1 MSGSP
6 PGRAPDA
13 HGRMRTVVVALAVAI
28 VLADSSIVTLG
39 LPGILREFRAD
50 VTDVAWVLTSF
61 NLVLALVALPAAAL
75 VRRSS
80 PVAAWRLG
88 IVAFA
93 AASLACALAPNL
105 GVLVAARCA
114 QAVGGAAVIAA
125 ALELLVAQR
134 GQRIGSRT
142 WAAAG
147 IAGAAIGPA
156 LGGALTELFSWQAI
170 FAAQVPLALVA
181 VLRPLSRD
189 VPAPVSASAPAPSSP
204 PPATAANGPGA
215 VAPTV
220 ALGLVSA
227 ALTAALFLLV
237 ILLTEGLRHSP
248 LKAAAIV
255 SVMPLAA
262 LATALLARNFA
273 AGHRLVAAGAV
284 SLAGGLAALGLLPG
298 AQAGWTLAPQLLI
311 GVGLGLTLAVLTRR
325 ALGETA
331 AQGAD
336 VDPAQLAR
344 RGAWTIAARHAGVVI
359 GLLLLTPVFA
369 AALQDEQR
377 AAERAGTAKLLDA
390 RLSPGL
396 KIDLAGAIATR
407 IERAG
412 GQLPDLDPAFAA
424 QQPPVEDRRAY
435 ARLQADLT
443 DEVHRAATHAF
454 STSFLVA
461 AALALLALIPI
472 AFTGG
477 ASSAASLLAAVVLAG
492 ALGGTY
498 VALGGGS
505 YKPLSARDP
514 CKPRVWPDTKDLS
527 QVVEQIGLSALD
539 GAACNLRV
547 TREELTLALASTD
560 RRVTFLREHH
570 IDDTQL
576 GAALR
581 DGLRRAIDDAERA
594 DALPASQAAL
604 AKSVVDGLPLDALIS
619 IARGGKQALD
629 ALLGGGDLLGI
640 LGAAIG

>member
-1 MSGSP
+1 M
-6 PGRAPDA
+6 
-13 HGRMRTVVVALAVAI
+13 VALAVGI
-28 VLADSSIVTLG
+28 VLADSSVVTLG
-39 LPGILREFRAD
+39 LPGVLREFRAD

-61 NLVLALVALPAAAL
+61 NLVLAIVALPAAAL
-75 VRRSS
+75 VRRTS
-80 PVAAWRLG
+80 VIAAWRLG

-93 AASLACALAPNL
+93 AASLACALAPSL

-134 GQRIGSRT
+134 GQAAGSRV

-189 VPAPVSASAPAPSSP
+189 VAVV
-204 PPATAANGPGA
+204 PGA
-215 VAPTV
+215 ASLGRPTPGDSGTAAPTV
-220 ALGLVSA
+220 ALALVSA

-248 LKAAAIV
+248 LRAAAIV

-262 LATALLARNFA
+262 LATAVLARRFA
-273 AGHRLVAAGAV
+273 GEQRLAAAGAV
-284 SLAGGLAALGLLPG
+284 ALAGGLAALGLLPG
-298 AQAGWTLAPQLLI
+298 AQAGWTLAPQVLI
-311 GVGLGLTLAVLTRR
+311 GVGLGLTLVVLTRR
-325 ALGETA
+325 ALGATA
-331 AQGAD
+331 AGGAD
-336 VDPAQLAR
+336 VDPGQLAR
-344 RGAWTIAARHAGVVI
+344 RGAWTITARHAGVVV
-359 GLLLLTPVFA
+359 GLLVLTPVFA
-369 AALQDEQR
+369 SALQDEQLS
-377 AAERAGTAKLLDA
+377 AERAGTAKLLDA
-390 RLSPGL
+390 RISPAL
-396 KIDLAGAIATR
+396 KIDLADAVATT
-407 IERAG
+407 IERSG
-412 GQLPDLDPAFAA
+412 GRLPDLGPAFAS
-424 QQPPVEDRRAY
+424 QQPAPEDRRAY
-435 ARLQADLT
+435 ALLERDLT

-472 AFTGG
+472 VLTRGTAG
-477 ASSAASLLAAVVLAG
+477 AAGLLAAIALAA
-492 ALGGTY
+492 ALCGTY
-498 VALGGGS
+498 VARGGGS

-514 CKPRVWPDTKDLS
+514 CQPRAWPTTKDLS
-527 QVVEQIGLSALD
+527 QVAEQIGLSALD

-560 RRVTFLREHH
+560 RRVAFLREHH
-570 IDDTQL
+570 IDDTVL

-581 DGLRRAIDDAERA
+581 DGLRRAIA
-594 DALPASQAAL
+594 DARRAGALTQSQAAL
-604 AKSVVDGLPLDALIS
+604 ARGAADGLPLDALIS
-619 IARGGKQALD
+619 IARGGKRGLD
-629 ALLGGGDLLGI
+629 ALLAGGSLLGI

>member
-1 MSGSP
+1 MSGPP
-6 PGRAPDA
+6 PGRALDG
-13 HGRMRTVVVALAVAI
+13 HGRTRTVVVALAVAI
-28 VLADSSIVTLG
+28 VLADSSVVTLG

-61 NLVLALVALPAAAL
+61 NLVLALVALPATAL

-80 PVAAWRLG
+80 AIAAWRLG
-88 IVAFA
+88 ILAFA
-93 AASLACALAPNL
+93 AASLACALAPSL
-105 GVLVAARCA
+105 GFLVAARCA
-114 QAVGGAAVIAA
+114 QAIGGAAVIAA

-134 GQRIGSRT
+134 GQAAGSRV

-181 VLRPLSRD
+181 VLRPLPRD
-189 VPAPVSASAPAPSSP
+189 VAVMPRPASVQ
-204 PPATAANGPGA
+204 PATRGGPGTA
-215 VAPTV
+215 APTL
-220 ALGLVSA
+220 ALALVSA

-248 LKAAAIV
+248 LHAAAIV

-262 LATALLARNFA
+262 LATATLARRFA
-273 AGHRLVAAGAV
+273 DEQRLAAAGAV

-298 AQAGWTLAPQLLI
+298 AQAGWILAPQALI
-311 GVGLGLTLAVLTRR
+311 GAGLGLTLLVLTRR
-325 ALGETA
+325 ALGQTA
-331 AQGAD
+331 AGAAD
-336 VDPAQLAR
+336 VDPARLAR
-344 RGAWTIAARHAGVVI
+344 RGAWTITARHAGVVV
-359 GLLLLTPVFA
+359 GLLVLTPVFA
-369 AALQDEQR
+369 SALQDEQL

-390 RLSPGL
+390 RLSPAL
-396 KIDLAGAIATR
+396 KVSLADAVATSIQR
-407 IERAG
+407 SG
-412 GQLPDLDPAFAA
+412 GRLPDLGPAFAS
-424 QQPPVEDRRAY
+424 QQPPREDRRAY
-435 ARLQADLT
+435 ARLQVDLT

-472 AFTGG
+472 ALSGG
-477 ASSAASLLAAVVLAG
+477 AASAASVVAAIALAG

-505 YKPLSARDP
+505 YKPPSARNP
-514 CKPRVWPDTKDLS
+514 CKPRVWPDTTGLG
-527 QVVEQIGLSALD
+527 QVAEQVGLSALD

-547 TREELTLALASTD
+547 TREELTLALASSD
-560 RRVTFLREHH
+560 RRVAFLREHH
-570 IDDTQL
+570 ISDTAL

-581 DGLRRAIDDAERA
+581 DGLRRAIA
-594 DALPASQAAL
+594 DARRAGALSEPQAAI
-604 AKSVVDGLPLDALIS
+604 ARAAADGLPLDALIS
-619 IARGGKQALD
+619 IARGGKRALD
-629 ALLGGGDLLGI
+629 ALLSGSNLLGV

>member
-1 MSGSP
+1 
-6 PGRAPDA
+6 
-13 HGRMRTVVVALAVAI
+13 MRTVVVALAVAI

-75 VRRSS
+75 VRRGS

-93 AASLACALAPNL
+93 AASLACALAPSL
-105 GVLVAARCA
+105 GALVAARCA

-170 FAAQVPLALVA
+170 FAAQVPLAIVA

-189 VPAPVSASAPAPSSP
+189 APAPVRASAPAP
-204 PPATAANGPGA
+204 PAPAANGPGA

-262 LATALLARNFA
+262 LATALLARNYA

-298 AQAGWTLAPQLLI
+298 AQAGWTLLPQLLI

-325 ALGETA
+325 ALGETT

-336 VDPAQLAR
+336 VDPTQLAR

-369 AALQDEQR
+369 SALQDEQR

-424 QQPPVEDRRAY
+424 QQPPAEDRRAY
-435 ARLQADLT
+435 AQLQADLT

-477 ASSAASLLAAVVLAG
+477 ASSAVSLLTAVVLAG

-514 CKPRVWPDTKDLS
+514 CKERVWPDTKDLS

-560 RRVTFLREHH
+560 RRVTFLREHN
-570 IDDTQL
+570 IDDTRL

-581 DGLRRAIDDAERA
+581 DGLRRAIDDAEGA

-629 ALLGGGDLLGI
+629 ALLGGGNLLGI

>member
-1 MSGSP
+1 
-6 PGRAPDA
+6 
-13 HGRMRTVVVALAVAI
+13 MRSAVVALAVAI

-39 LPGILREFRAD
+39 LPGVLREFRAD

-75 VRRSS
+75 VRRGSA
-80 PVAAWRLG
+80 VAAWRLG

-93 AASLACALAPNL
+93 AASLACALAPSL
-105 GVLVAARCA
+105 GVLIAARCA
-114 QAVGGAAVIAA
+114 QAIGGAAVIAA

-134 GQRIGSRT
+134 GQRAGSRA

-181 VLRPLSRD
+181 VLRPLARGMA
-189 VPAPVSASAPAPSSP
+189 APASAPSP
-204 PPATAANGPGA
+204 RPTTAVGPGA
-215 VAPTV
+215 AAPTV
-220 ALGLVSA
+220 ALALVSA

-237 ILLTEGLRHSP
+237 ILLTEGLRNSP
-248 LKAAAIV
+248 LRAAAIV
-255 SVMPLAA
+255 SIMPLAA
-262 LATALLARNFA
+262 LVTALLARNFA

-284 SLAGGLAALGLLPG
+284 LLAGGLAALGLLPG
-298 AQAGWTLAPQLLI
+298 PQAGWTLAPQVLI
-311 GVGLGLTLAVLTRR
+311 GAGLGLTLSVLTRR

-331 AQGAD
+331 AAATD
-336 VDPAQLAR
+336 VDPARLAR

-359 GLLLLTPVFA
+359 GLLVLTPVFTS
-369 AALQDEQR
+369 ALQDEQR

-390 RLSPGL
+390 RLSPAL
-396 KIDLAGAIATR
+396 KIDLADAIATR
-407 IERAG
+407 IDRAG
-412 GQLPDLDPAFAA
+412 GRLPDLGPAFAS
-424 QQPPVEDRRAY
+424 QEPPPEDRRAY
-435 ARLQADLT
+435 ARLQTDLT

-472 AFTGG
+472 ALTGG
-477 ASSAASLLAAVVLAG
+477 AASAASLLAAITLAG
-492 ALGGTY
+492 ALGGAY

-514 CKPRVWPDTKDLS
+514 CKPRVWPDTKGLG
-527 QVVEQIGLSALD
+527 QVAEQIGLSALD

-570 IDDTQL
+570 IGDARL

-581 DGLRRAIDDAERA
+581 DGLRRAITDAQRA
-594 DALPASQAAL
+594 GALTASQAEL
-604 AKSVVDGLPLDALIS
+604 ARGLADGLPLDALIS
-619 IARGGKQALD
+619 IARGGKSALD
-629 ALLGGGDLLGI
+629 ALLSGGSLLGI
-640 LGAAIG
+640 LGAALG